1 MYKKLFFLVL
11 ITFLVVKVNAQN
23 NYIDSI
29 LSVGLSKKTDS
40 LKFDYL
46 YTNNVTSLFGKG
58 RYDEIKYLLKKIKDK
73 KFITSNPSNNL
84 SVIAALGT
92 LNYVSANSNLA
103 IEYYAYAIDLCD
115 SFPKIADRKPDIIS
129 KLAVVFSDLG
139 QSEKAK
145 SLYRE
150 AITTLLLTNDSLEI
164 EYSHYFNLGAEYLN
178 QDSVKQ
184 SIPFFKKAG
193 EISEL
198 KQDTLAIINCATALA
213 SILVKEESYREAQK
227 YTDKAISLSL
237 QIEDTSG
244 YANGLLA
251 LSDILEAQNQIKK
264 AIVINEKARE
274 ILFNYGKISRYLE
287 ITKTSANLY
296 NKEGFYE
303 KSSTLFKEYIDLSDS
318 LNTSKTG
325 EQLASFEA
333 KYENTKKENE
343 IKLLKKQEE
352 VRSSQ
357 EDKKNILIIASGV
370 GLLLLTA
377 FVIFIYKKLLLTKRQ
392 NNLIR
397 TQKRLV
403 DDQRETLIKK
413 NDQILD
419 SINYAKKIQKAV
431 IPTEELIKSSFSDA
445 FVFFKPKDIVSGD
458 FYWQQKVGD
467 LIFIAVVDCTG
478 HGVPGAFMSMIGNSL
493 LDKCVIQLGIKSP
506 EKILNKLNIELY
518 KKLSVNEDSKVKDG
532 MDLFVCCIDLTKM
545 KLYASGAYNPMYIV
559 REKELTEF
567 KGDKLH
573 LGNLEHTQDKSYTL
587 HDFDLQKEDCI
598 YLFTDGFPDQ
608 KGGEKSKKF
617 YYPPFRK
624 LLTEISTQKMEGQK
638 ELLSETFNNWKGD
651 LNQID
656 DVCILGLRI

>member
-1 MYKKLFFLVL
+1 MYKKIFFLVIL
-11 ITFLVVKVNAQN
+11 TFSVVKVNAQN

-29 LSVGLSKKTDS
+29 LNVGLSKKTDS

-46 YTNNVTSLFGKG
+46 YTDNVISLFGKG
-58 RYDEIKYLLKKIKDK
+58 RYDEITYLLTKIKDRN
-73 KFITSNPSNNL
+73 FIKSIPSNNL
-84 SVIAALGT
+84 SVNAALGT

-115 SFPKIADRKPDIIS
+115 SFPEISDRKPDIIS

-164 EYSHYFNLGAEYLN
+164 QYSHYFNLGAEYLN
-178 QDSVKQ
+178 QDSVKR
-184 SIPFFKKAG
+184 SIPFFKKAA

-198 KQDTLAIINCATALA
+198 NQDTVALINCATALS
-213 SILVKEESYREAQK
+213 SILVREQSYRDAQK
-227 YTDKAISLSL
+227 YTDKAIALSL
-237 QIEDTSG
+237 LIEDTSG

-274 ILFNYGKISRYLE
+274 MLYNHGKISRYLE
-287 ITKTSANLY
+287 IAKSSAIFLD
-296 NKEGFYE
+296 KEGFYE
-303 KSSTLFKEYIDLSDS
+303 KSSKLFNEYINLSDS
-318 LNTSKTG
+318 LNISKAK
-325 EQLASFEA
+325 EQLTTFEA

-343 IKLLKKQEE
+343 IKLLKQKEE

-357 EDKKNILIIASGV
+357 EDKKNILIIASGI
-370 GLLLLTA
+370 GLLLLTVFA
-377 FVIFIYKKLLLTKRQ
+377 IFIYKKLLLTKRQ

-397 TQKRLV
+397 AQKRLV

-431 IPTEELIKSSFSDA
+431 MPTEELIKSSFSDA

-506 EKILNKLNIELY
+506 EKILNQLNIELH

-532 MDLFVCCIDLTKM
+532 MDLFVCCVDLTKM

-559 REKELTEF
+559 RNNELTEF

-587 HDFDLQKEDCI
+587 HEIDLQINDCI

-608 KGGEKSKKF
+608 KGGEKIKKF
-617 YYPPFRK
+617 YYSPFRK
-624 LLTEISTQKMEGQK
+624 LLTEISAQKMEDQK
-638 ELLSETFNNWKGD
+638 EVLSETFNNWKGD
-651 LNQID
+651 LYQID
-656 DVCILGLRI
+656 DVCVLGLRI